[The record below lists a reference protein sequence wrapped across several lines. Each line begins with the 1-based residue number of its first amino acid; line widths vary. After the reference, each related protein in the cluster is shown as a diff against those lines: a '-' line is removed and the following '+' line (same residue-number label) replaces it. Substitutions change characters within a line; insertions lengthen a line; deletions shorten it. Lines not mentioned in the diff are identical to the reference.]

1 MLTVSAQINAPISQ
15 VWKLW
20 TTPSDIMQW
29 NFAHESWHCPSATN
43 DLTIGGEFHY
53 QMAAKDG
60 SFAFDFWGTY
70 DAIENEKSI
79 EITLGDNR
87 KMKVDFV
94 TTNNGTLVTEH
105 FDPEKVNPIEMQE
118 QGWQAI
124 LNQFKH
130 YAESNS

>member
-1 MLTVSAQINAPISQ
+1 MLSVSANINAPLSQ

-20 TTPSDIMQW
+20 TTPNDVMQW
-29 NFAHESWHCPSATN
+29 NFAHESWHCPHATN
-43 DLTIGGEFHY
+43 ELTIGGEFHY

-70 DAIENEKSI
+70 DVIENEKRL

-87 KMKVDFV
+87 KMIVEFIASGN
-94 TTNNGTLVTEH
+94 TTMITEH

-124 LNQFKH
+124 LNQFKL
-130 YAESNS
+130 YAESHT